1 MPSSYPTLKTF
12 EEFLA
17 MMAKEDDITKR
28 RLWHQIEFAQKEM
41 ERLRAKAKKQ
51 YYKKKEA
58 KKQAQEAIAEE
69 EASS

>member
-1 MPSSYPTLKTF
+1 
-12 EEFLA
+12 

-51 YYKKKEA
+51 YYRKKEA
-58 KKQAQEAIAEE
+58 KKQAQEAITIAEE